1 MIAPKGCTVLAK
13 GKVAIEGNAEVIGSN
28 KIKSFE
34 SEKFVPIY
42 CLEECKIELNGDYK
56 LLNESTIPESWEKL
70 AKKDW
75 ETVFLYGGVDSGKST
90 LATYLANKVGG
101 AYVLDLDIGQAD
113 VAHAGAMGY
122 GFALDVVNL
131 SQVQMINGFFV
142 GSITPQ
148 GRELKC
154 LRGVAR
160 LWSELKKLEGRKI
173 VDTTGWVKGRRARE
187 YKLAKLEII
196 EPDLVV
202 SFEGKPFED
211 WEFFEVENG
220 FVMKRD
226 KAERAKARCESY
238 KKFLKNAKVLEI
250 KKEDFKLKP
259 DILRGKDV
267 SKFIET
273 VIGAKVSFANLGE
286 GFLVICTEES
296 CVPEPTILKELKELY
311 EVDDLFIF
319 SEEELKNLILGLY
332 KGKKYLGMGLLK
344 AINDKL
350 LVESAFSDFDL
361 VELGEIRFEE
371 EKECFIK
378 RF

>member
-1 MIAPKGCTVLAK
+1 MIAPKGCAVLAK

-28 KIKSFE
+28 RIKSFE

-131 SQVQMINGFFV
+131 SQVQMLNGFFV

-160 LWSELKKLEGRKI
+160 LWKELKKLEGRKI
-173 VDTTGWVKGRRARE
+173 VDTTGWVKGRRARG

-202 SFEGKPFED
+202 SFEGRPFED
-211 WEFFEVENG
+211 WEVFEVENG

-273 VIGAKVSFANLGE
+273 VIGAKISFANLGE

-296 CVPEPTILKELKELY
+296 CAPEPTILKELKELY